1 MDSAKIIE
9 IIAQAISI
17 AAMVVY
23 FLSYQQK
30 KQRTAIFLQLIATT
44 LFSTSFF
51 LLGAMMGFILNL
63 ISAVRAVLF
72 MFKKQLKTD
81 NLAWLIVFMAAY
93 AACYVMTFTVFKTEF
108 TPLNA
113 LLEFCPVIG
122 MVATHFGFR
131 AKSAKAVRISGLVNE
146 PAWMVYNIA
155 AFSIGAIASNVF
167 SITSIVIG
175 FIRLDK
181 KGKSTDEQ

>member
-1 MDSAKIIE
+1 METIE
-9 IIAQAISI
+9 IIAQIISI

-30 KQRTAIFLQLIATT
+30 KQRTAIFFQLIATT
-44 LFSTSFF
+44 LFSLSFF
-51 LLGAMMGFILNL
+51 MLGAMMGFVLNV

-72 MFKKQLKTD
+72 MYKKQLKTD
-81 NLAWLIVFMAAY
+81 NIFWFVGFMITY
-93 AACYVMTFTVFKTEF
+93 AACYVMSFTVFGTEF
-108 TPLNA
+108 TLINA
-113 LLEFCPVIG
+113 LLELCPVIG
-122 MVATHFGFR
+122 MVATTFGFR

-167 SITSIVIG
+167 SIASIVIG
-175 FIRLDK
+175 LIRLDK